1 MLIET
6 IQADLKQSQLNRDEL
21 QTSTLRLLL
30 SELKN
35 AQINK
40 GASLEDSEAIV
51 VLRKELKKRSE
62 AAETYKKAGREE
74 LAEKELAET
83 AILARYLPAQLS
95 TEELTRIVEEAITK
109 VRGESL
115 ITKVGAQTMADMGK
129 VIGVVM
135 SQVGQQADGSQV
147 SVLVRE
153 KLLK

>member
-21 QTSTLRLLL
+21 KTSTLRLLL

-40 GASLEDSEAIV
+40 GADLEDTEAIV

-62 AAETYKKAGREE
+62 AAETYKKAGRDE
-74 LAEKELAET
+74 LADKELAET
-83 AILARYLPAQLS
+83 AILEKYLPAQMS
-95 TEELTRIVEEAITK
+95 TEELTRIVED
-109 VRGESL
+109 S
-115 ITKVGAQTMADMGK
+115 ITKVGAQSMADMGK
-129 VIGVVM
+129 VIGMVM
-135 SQVGQQADGSQV
+135 GQVGQQADGSQV
-147 SVLVRE
+147 SALVRE